1 MMNAGSD
8 QAYSTLEAVPGGYQP
23 CWQDK
28 PLPSDAGKQVV
39 PDNGKQQ
46 VVCGGIEVAAKEYY
60 AQDTGCLH
68 LPSRTSRRKRSI
80 YGIALGL
87 IVILATVLGGIF
99 GSRHKQKPSI
109 TSTTPTI
116 QHNIAA
122 VSFASSSINN
132 TRVYYQDDMGRIIEA
147 ATSTNNATWINN
159 PIGSSGK
166 NSSALA
172 AAVSR
177 PGYLLVMSIPSPKRT
192 VLTV

>member
-1 MMNAGSD
+1 MNAGSD
-8 QAYSTLEAVPGGYQP
+8 QAYSTLEAIPGGYQP

-39 PDNGKQQ
+39 PDYGKQQ
-46 VVCGGIEVAAKEYY
+46 VVYNGIEVAAKEYY
-60 AQDTGCLH
+60 AQDTGGLH
-68 LPSRTSRRKRSI
+68 HPSRPSRRKRSI
-80 YGIALGL
+80 YGMALGL
-87 IVILATVLGGIF
+87 IVILAVVLGAIF
-99 GSRHKQKPSI
+99 GSRHKHKPSI
-109 TSTTPTI
+109 TSFTPTI

-122 VSFASSSINN
+122 VSFASSSVNN

-147 ATSTNNATWINN
+147 ATSTNNATWINI
-159 PIGSSGK
+159 PIGFSGK

-177 PGYLLVMSIPSPKRT
+177 PGFPLVNVIHSPKRT

>member
-1 MMNAGSD
+1 MNTGSD

-39 PDNGKQQ
+39 PDYGKQQ
-46 VVCGGIEVAAKEYY
+46 VVYNGIEVLAKEYY
-60 AQDTGCLH
+60 TQDPGGLH
-68 LPSRTSRRKRSI
+68 LPSRPSRRKRSI
-80 YGIALGL
+80 YGMALGFIL
-87 IVILATVLGGIF
+87 ILAVVLGGVF
-99 GSRHKQKPSI
+99 GSRHKHKPSI
-109 TSTTPTI
+109 PSFTPKI

-122 VSFASSSINN
+122 VSFASSSVNN
-132 TRVYYQDDMGRIIEA
+132 TRVYYQDDMARIIEA

-177 PGYLLVMSIPSPKRT
+177 PGFPLVKVIHSPKRT